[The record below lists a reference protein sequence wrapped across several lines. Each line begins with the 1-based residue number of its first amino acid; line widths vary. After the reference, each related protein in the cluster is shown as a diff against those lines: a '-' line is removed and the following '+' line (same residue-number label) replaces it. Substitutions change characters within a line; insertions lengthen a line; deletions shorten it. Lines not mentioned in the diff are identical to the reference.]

1 MLKTRKEIFEWLLKK
16 QGGFY
21 DELVDKIGAEM
32 AKDLEVLGYI
42 HKGYAI
48 STNEAGISWELTERG
63 KRMAELIVKNTERGR
78 RMAEPIVKNKK
89 SEKKYSLIDILKK
102 ILF

>member
-21 DELVDKIGAEM
+21 DELVKTIGMEM

-42 HKGYAI
+42 HKGYAT
-48 STNEAGISWELTERG
+48 STDKKGISWELTERG
-63 KRMAELIVKNTERGR
+63 RRMAKLIVKHKES
-78 RMAEPIVKNKK
+78 K
-89 SEKKYSLIDILKK
+89 KKYSLADILKR

>member
-21 DELVDKIGAEM
+21 DELVKTIGAEM

-42 HKGYAI
+42 HKGYAT

-63 KRMAELIVKNTERGR
+63 KRMAELIVR
-78 RMAEPIVKNKK
+78 NKK
-89 SEKKYSLIDILKK
+89 NEKKYSLADILRK